1 MGADVF
7 QDPDGGLAALEPE
20 TEIPRLWPVS
30 RDGLHPPHEALELM
44 PPSQPALLVDR
55 V

>member
-1 MGADVF
+1 MGADVI
-7 QDPDGGLAALEPE
+7 QDPDGRLAALEPE
-20 TEIPRLWPVS
+20 TERPRRSTVS
-30 RDGLHPPHEALELM
+30 RDGLHLPHEALELM

>member
-30 RDGLHPPHEALELM
+30 RDGLHPPQEALELM